1 MPVEAVPCEHALSN
15 GLKPNTLRPGAGKRW
30 RTKPSLAKFTFV
42 RFGPKGDKRGRSLN
56 VRYVPIAD
64 SCTAANT
71 NRYSITL
78 SARERNEGGTVRPSA
93 LAVFILIVSSN
104 LVDACTGRS
113 AGLVPLRIWSTY
125 SAAWRN

>member
-1 MPVEAVPCEHALSN
+1 MSALGQKQTFAVQKSMSALL
-15 GLKPNTLRPGAGKRW
+15 LKADMCSANAHVC
-30 RTKPSLAKFTFV
+30 FV
-42 RFGPKGDKRGRSLN
+42 PK
-56 VRYVPIAD
+56 AD

-78 SARERNEGGTVRPSA
+78 SARERSEGGTVRPSA

-113 AGLVPLRIWSTY
+113 AGLAPLKD
-125 SAAWRN
+125 AAAIDAD